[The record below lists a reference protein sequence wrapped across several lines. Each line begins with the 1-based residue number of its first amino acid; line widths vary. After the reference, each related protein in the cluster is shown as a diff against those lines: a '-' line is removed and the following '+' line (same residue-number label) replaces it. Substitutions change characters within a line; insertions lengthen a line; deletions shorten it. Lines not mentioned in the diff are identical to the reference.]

1 MADAVIDPS
10 YGFINYSN
18 IKNDELLNEMLLTIA
33 DKNNFCH
40 NKHGVKKSNNIRYFR
55 KMDLGNVFYDK
66 DKNIFKFP
74 IKCSLSDEKYKL
86 FSRFFTFIVHNEVSR
101 FFLNTRFLE
110 KFYKNYAKIYYSKM
124 ASTVRNYTVESISLK
139 STIFPFEAAFADF
152 INHYTDFENAIN
164 EITSDVLYL
173 CTKRFI
179 DFNYC
184 INEIDGCKDC
194 YISVYDLF
202 FRPNY
207 VSKKLPKAISIDTK
221 FEFNNVP
228 SSIIVDD
235 ITYKALKYYIKHD
248 NFDEIN
254 LKNCVKA
261 SSLVYTVIK
270 RSIRYA
276 FITQMKQAF
285 GWFLDKNKEKYHEIK
300 SIISDTNL
308 YYTQNLINTKQNI
321 KYLKNIITFCDS
333 ILGIKRNK
341 KTIMNKDKNIESF
354 TQYVRTI
361 VDHMRSY
368 NNVDMKIMDD
378 LKNLYMTCFDKKQQP
393 VYDTVM
399 YKTLK
404 AISEYF
410 CVRNGTS
417 LTNIQK
423 YNFSDRW
430 NEVIGEDDLII
441 NPINYIENRTVKEF

>member
-1 MADAVIDPS
+1 
-10 YGFINYSN
+10 
-18 IKNDELLNEMLLTIA
+18 
-33 DKNNFCH
+33 
-40 NKHGVKKSNNIRYFR
+40 
-55 KMDLGNVFYDK
+55 MDIGNVFYDK

-139 STIFPFEAAFADF
+139 STIFPFEAAFVDF
-152 INHYTDFENAIN
+152 INHYIDFENAIN
-164 EITSDVLYL
+164 EITSNVLYL

-184 INEIDGCKDC
+184 INEIDDCKDC

-254 LKNCVKA
+254 LEHCVKA

-285 GWFLDKNKEKYHEIK
+285 GWFLDKNKEKYPEIK
-300 SIISDTNL
+300 SIIFDTNL

-341 KTIMNKDKNIESF
+341 KTIMNKDENIESF

-368 NNVDMKIMDD
+368 NNVDMKIMGD

-404 AISEYF
+404 SISEYF
-410 CVRNGTS
+410 CVRNETS

>member
-18 IKNDELLNEMLLTIA
+18 IKNDELLNEMLLSIT
-33 DKNNFCH
+33 DKNDFCY

-55 KMDLGNVFYDK
+55 KMDLGYVFYDK

-86 FSRFFTFIVHNEVSR
+86 FSRFFTFIVHSEVSS
-101 FFLNTRFLE
+101 FFINSRFLE
-110 KFYKNYAKIYYSKM
+110 KFYNNYTKIYYSKM

-139 STIFPFEAAFADF
+139 STIFPFEAAFTDF
-152 INHYTDFENAIN
+152 INQYNGFENAIN

-179 DFNYC
+179 NFNYY
-184 INEIDGCKDC
+184 NDKIDNCKDC

-207 VSKKLPKAISIDTK
+207 VSKKLPKAISVDTK

-254 LKNCVKA
+254 LKNCCKA
-261 SSLVYTVIK
+261 SALVYTVIK
-270 RSIRYA
+270 CSIRYA

-285 GWFLDKNKEKYHEIK
+285 GWFLDKNKEKYPEIK

-321 KYLKNIITFCDS
+321 KYLKNIISFCDS
-333 ILGIKRNK
+333 ILCIKRNK
-341 KTIMNKDKNIESF
+341 KAIMNKDDNIESF
-354 TQYVRTI
+354 TQYVRII

-368 NNVDMKIMDD
+368 NNVDMKIMGD
-378 LKNLYMTCFDKKQQP
+378 LKNLYMTCFDKKQQS
-393 VYDTVM
+393 VYNTEM

-404 AISEYF
+404 VISEYF
-410 CVRNGTS
+410 CGRNETS

-423 YNFSDRW
+423 YNFIDRW
-430 NEVIGEDDLII
+430 NEVIDEDDVII
-441 NPINYIENRTVKEF
+441 NPINYIENRIVKEF

>member
-55 KMDLGNVFYDK
+55 KMDIGNVFYDK

-179 DFNYC
+179 NFNYC
-184 INEIDGCKDC
+184 INEIDDCKDC

-254 LKNCVKA
+254 LKNCAKA

-285 GWFLDKNKEKYHEIK
+285 GWFLDKNKEKYPEIK
-300 SIISDTNL
+300 SIIFDTNL

-341 KTIMNKDKNIESF
+341 KTIMNKDENIESF

-368 NNVDMKIMDD
+368 NNVDMKIMGD

-404 AISEYF
+404 SISEYF
-410 CVRNGTS
+410 CVRNETS

-430 NEVIGEDDLII
+430 NKVIGEDDLII